1 MSPNPPAKARAYF
14 IDTDFHK
21 TARLPG
27 GVTRA
32 EAIDNA
38 QQNLDAITEDF
49 EAALN
54 DKMRDLLAL
63 VAPLGDNPV
72 PPDLFGKL
80 CADVRELRDSGTT
93 MGYPLVTFV
102 ADNLCKILDLVG
114 GNITLPTVACHID
127 AMRLSTL
134 PQYRK
139 ASLQNLPELIN
150 GLNLVAVAAKSR
162 QAQDREA

>member
-1 MSPNPPAKARAYF
+1 MSQNPPPRARAYF
-14 IDTDFHK
+14 IETDFQK
-21 TARLPG
+21 TARMPG

-32 EAIDNA
+32 EAIDSA
-38 QQNLDAITEDF
+38 QQNLDAITDDF
-49 EAALN
+49 EASLN

-63 VAPLGDNPV
+63 MAAPGSDPV
-72 PPDLFGKL
+72 PPDLYEKL
-80 CADVRELRDSGTT
+80 CTDVRELRDCGTT

-114 GNITLPTVACHID
+114 DHITLPTVACHID

-139 ASLQNLPELIN
+139 ASLENLPELIN
-150 GLNLVAVAAKSR
+150 GLNLVAVAARSR
-162 QAQDREA
+162 QAQDREI